1 MTSRTRGWLGA
12 MAVSVAAWFVI
23 VWLALRAMGA
33 W

>member
-1 MTSRTRGWLGA
+1 MTPRTREWLGA

-23 VWLALRAMGA
+23 VWLALRAIGA